1 MSSIKISE
9 LNRTSELNGD
19 DLFVVVQAQSNKK
32 FTFTSLSDQ
41 LTSIVD
47 SRFGITVD
55 RGSDKSINRRL
66 ADLGTADTQLTTKI
80 GEVETSLRQCS
91 VELSSKAS
99 DTKLGMV
106 MLSSLDDDTTRNYGL
121 RMDHDGHAYV
131 HVPWKN
137 SGGGTIQKATDD
149 ELGLIK
155 TNQEL
160 AGEDGNYGLRLNA
173 HGQAYVHVDVPVPYK
188 YADVSSFWSHWA
200 EEDPL
205 SPKIDQISKTASDA
219 SISAAAAYGEIW
231 GEDPETEEPH
241 SKIYDLQ
248 TTSVEHERLI
258 NQLSN
263 DAVEISGD
271 VFYFEG
277 ETRKSRVAEHTT
289 DIASL
294 KTTVEGQSTSITSLT
309 GTVSTHT
316 SDITELKTDVDQN
329 AKDIAGLK
337 TTVEGHTTT
346 IGEHATAIDQN
357 TKDIAELIVSQQVVC
372 GSSYTVNAGSTLDV
386 ADVSIV
392 KKSYQPISIVNIVTG
407 GSTVVSGIRYINDNK
422 AFFTLKNFGDA
433 SATVTPTLTVIYM
446 KMS

>member
-9 LNRTSELNGD
+9 LNRTSELNGG

-32 FTFTSLSDQ
+32 LAFKSLSDQ

-106 MLSSLDDDTTRNYGL
+106 MLSSFDDDTTRNYGV

-149 ELGLIK
+149 ELGLIR
-155 TNQEL
+155 TNEAL

-231 GEDPETEEPH
+231 GEDPETEKPY
-241 SKIYDLQ
+241 SKILDLQ
-248 TTSVEHERLI
+248 QTSVEHESLI

-357 TKDIAELIVSQQVVC
+357 AKDIAELIVSQQVVC

-392 KKSYQPISIVNIVTG
+392 KTSYQPISIVNIVTG
-407 GSTVVSGIRYINDNK
+407 GSTVVAGMRYINDNK

-433 SATVTPTLTVIYM
+433 PATVTPTLTVIYM

>member
-1 MSSIKISE
+1 M
-9 LNRTSELNGD
+9 
-19 DLFVVVQAQSNKK
+19 DLQK
-32 FTFTSLSDQ
+32 
-41 LTSIVD
+41 TSI
-47 SRFGITVD
+47 
-55 RGSDKSINRRL
+55 
-66 ADLGTADTQLTTKI
+66 
-80 GEVETSLRQCS
+80 
-91 VELSSKAS
+91 
-99 DTKLGMV
+99 
-106 MLSSLDDDTTRNYGL
+106 
-121 RMDHDGHAYV
+121 
-131 HVPWKN
+131 
-137 SGGGTIQKATDD
+137 
-149 ELGLIK
+149 
-155 TNQEL
+155 
-160 AGEDGNYGLRLNA
+160 
-173 HGQAYVHVDVPVPYK
+173 
-188 YADVSSFWSHWA
+188 
-200 EEDPL
+200 
-205 SPKIDQISKTASDA
+205 
-219 SISAAAAYGEIW
+219 
-231 GEDPETEEPH
+231 
-241 SKIYDLQ
+241 
-248 TTSVEHERLI
+248 EHESLI

-407 GSTVVSGIRYINDNK
+407 GSTVVAGIRYINDNK

-433 SATVTPTLTVIYM
+433 PATVPPTVTVIYM

>member
-9 LNRTSELNGD
+9 LNRTSELNGN

-32 FTFTSLSDQ
+32 FTFKSLSNQ
-41 LTSIVD
+41 LTSIVN
-47 SRFGITVD
+47 SSFGITVD

-66 ADLGTADTQLTTKI
+66 ADLGKADTQLSTKI

-131 HVPWKN
+131 HVPWQN
-137 SGGGTIQKATDD
+137 SGGGTIQKATDN

-155 TNQEL
+155 TNEAL

-173 HGQAYVHVDVPVPYK
+173 SGQAYVHVDVLAPYK

-205 SPKIDQISKTASDA
+205 STKIDQISKTASDA

-231 GEDPETEEPH
+231 GEDPETEEPY
-241 SKIYDLQ
+241 SKILDLQ
-248 TTSVEHERLI
+248 KTSIEHESLI

-294 KTTVEGQSTSITSLT
+294 KTTVEG
-309 GTVSTHT
+309 
-316 SDITELKTDVDQN
+316 
-329 AKDIAGLK
+329 
-337 TTVEGHTTT
+337 HTTT
-346 IGEHATAIDQN
+346 IGEHATAIGQN

-407 GSTVVSGIRYINDNK
+407 GSTVVAGIRYINDNK

-433 SATVTPTLTVIYM
+433 PATVTPTLTVIYM
-446 KMS
+446 KMF

>member
-9 LNRTSELNGD
+9 LNRTSELNGN

-32 FTFTSLSDQ
+32 FTFKSLSNQ
-41 LTSIVD
+41 LTSIVN
-47 SRFGITVD
+47 SSFGITVD

-66 ADLGTADTQLTTKI
+66 ADLGKADTQLSTKI

-131 HVPWKN
+131 HVPWQN
-137 SGGGTIQKATDD
+137 SGGGTIQKATDN

-155 TNQEL
+155 TNEAL

-173 HGQAYVHVDVPVPYK
+173 SGQAYVHVDVLAPYK

-205 SPKIDQISKTASDA
+205 STKIDQISKTASDA

-231 GEDPETEEPH
+231 GEDPETEEPY
-241 SKIYDLQ
+241 SKILDLQ
-248 TTSVEHERLI
+248 KTSIEHESLI

-294 KTTVEGQSTSITSLT
+294 KTTVEG
-309 GTVSTHT
+309 
-316 SDITELKTDVDQN
+316 
-329 AKDIAGLK
+329 
-337 TTVEGHTTT
+337 HTTT
-346 IGEHATAIDQN
+346 IGEHATAIGQN

-392 KKSYQPISIVNIVTG
+392 KTSYQPISIVNIVTG
-407 GSTVVSGIRYINDNK
+407 GSTVVAGIRYINDNK

-433 SATVTPTLTVIYM
+433 PATVTPTLTVIYM
-446 KMS
+446 KMF